1 MHYPLD
7 KHRSSRLGPR
17 ALITLLWSVVAF
29 AAMFGETA
37 AAEKRYIWTDGEG
50 VTHFTKEAPPNSTS
64 YRMVTVPDGISWQH
78 APPMSEEIPA
88 DRKLS
93 SQELFKQV
101 SRSVLWVE
109 SEAHDWAGTESVS
122 YGSAVAI
129 SEDEVLTNCHVI
141 GTGQETIRVGDDK
154 QTVTENVE
162 LAAADFDADRCVLH
176 VKGLTLQPIR
186 GVRSISSLEI
196 GETVYAIGNPRGLR
210 RTISQG
216 LISGVR
222 DLGDVRF
229 VQTTAAISPGSSG
242 GGLFD
247 TRGNLVAITALT
259 LAHSQELNFAVPA
272 EDFWK

>member
-1 MHYPLD
+1 MM
-7 KHRSSRLGPR
+7 
-17 ALITLLWSVVAF
+17 AF
-29 AAMFGETA
+29 GAMFGETA
-37 AAEKRYIWTDGEG
+37 AAEKRYLWTDSEG
-50 VTHFTKEAPPNSTS
+50 ITHFTKEAPPSPAS
-64 YRMVTVPDGISWQH
+64 YSMVAVPDGINWQH
-78 APPMSEEIPA
+78 RPPMSEEIPT

-93 SQELFKQV
+93 TQELFKQV

-109 SEAHDWAGTESVS
+109 SEAHDWAGTENVR

-129 SEDEVLTNCHVI
+129 SEDQVLTNCHVV
-141 GTGQETIRVGDDK
+141 GTGKEAIHVGDDK
-154 QTVTENVE
+154 QDVTEDVE

-176 VKGLTLQPIR
+176 VRGLKLQPVR
-186 GVRSISSLEI
+186 GVRLISSLEI

-216 LISGVR
+216 LVSGVR
-222 DLGDVRF
+222 DLADARF

-259 LAHSQELNFAVPA
+259 LAHSQELNFAIPA